1 MYLSETRFSI
11 PSVDWIHQKGLK
23 IRQNIYFSLLKL
35 EIIVPDPAVQN
46 LLYNMIVSV
55 PIK

>member
-11 PSVDWIHQKGLK
+11 PPVDWILQKGLK
-23 IRQNIYFSLLKL
+23 IRQNIYFSLLEL